1 MQFTLLGH
9 NFLLSCRSF
18 RMKGIQ
24 KQLHALHR
32 AVHDCQGIR
41 WSPLKD
47 HLLWVTGAFSSHSST
62 RCVPTT
68 HHILP
73 LSKVKSIRKAF
84 SLTPRLRS
92 ENWLLTH
99 TLLCQE
105 AMLVQKYSISS
116 LLFQVCTT
124 RSTAV
129 SGKHVHRGR

>member
-9 NFLLSCRSF
+9 NFHLSCRSF

-24 KQLHALHR
+24 KQLHVLHR
-32 AVHDCQGIR
+32 AVYDCLG
-41 WSPLKD
+41 LD
-47 HLLWVTGAFSSHSST
+47 GFHLRTISYGSLERFSSHSST
-62 RCVPTT
+62 HCVPTT
-68 HHILP
+68 PHILP

-84 SLTPRLRS
+84 SLTPRLRP